1 MKKYLLL
8 LSFSGFF
15 LALHADGA
23 LNESDRQKLDHMIQ
37 PLASWSLVRLG
48 INRKEIELRGEATSE
63 IPVIQ
68 ALGYLFS
75 KGGCRAD
82 MEKIR
87 KSSLKWKNL
96 AAGYANRLE
105 CEHSAGALLPII
117 DDFAIE
123 VGADP
128 QLLRSFIEKGDF
140 IGLFNAL

>member
-1 MKKYLLL
+1 MKKQLLL
-8 LSFSGFF
+8 LVFSGFF
-15 LALHADGA
+15 LALHANEA
-23 LNESDRQKLDHMIQ
+23 LDKRDCQKLDHMIR

-48 INRKEIELRGEATSE
+48 INRKEIERRGEATSG

-75 KGGCRAD
+75 KDGCRAD

-96 AAGYANRLE
+96 TAGYANRLE
-105 CEHSAGALLPII
+105 HEHSAGALLPLI
-117 DDFAIE
+117 DDFAKE

-128 QLLRSFIEKGDF
+128 QLLRSFVEKGD
-140 IGLFNAL
+140 